1 MGFLEKLKSAESEK
15 ATISKISKVKQLPEK
30 IKTPKENINLDAL
43 AEAVAARINKRTPE
57 EHNIISEK
65 IKEQREPIQEKIQ
78 KIKKSPTL
86 KSEEWVKTGIPGLDN
101 LFEKGIPQGT
111 SVLVAGGAGSGKTIM
126 CLQMLNHAAVNN
138 QRALYISLEETEFRL
153 KKHMHDFGW
162 NPEDLEKKGFLKIV
176 KIKPFAIARQV
187 EALLIKEKGEL
198 NINIEELGELIP
210 KNFKPEFVVVDSL
223 TALASAFRD
232 GENSYRIYI
241 EQLFEYLEKLGATSF
256 LISETEQIPTRF
268 SKTGVEEFLADGVIV
283 LYNVKHGNLKENAI
297 EVLKLRGAKHEKK
310 IVAMQ
315 ILPEGI
321 VVYPEQEIF
330 SDF

>member
-1 MGFLEKLKSAESEK
+1 MGFLGKLKSEDSQNLKNEQIDIDKLAN
-15 ATISKISKVKQLPEK
+15 AVAEK
-30 IKTPKENINLDAL
+30 IKKRTPKEH
-43 AEAVAARINKRTPE
+43 K
-57 EHNIISEK
+57 IIS
-65 IKEQREPIQEKIQ
+65 KEIQKQRESVQ
-78 KIKKSPTL
+78 KKVQTIKKNQGL
-86 KSEEWVKTGIPGLDN
+86 KSDEWIKTGIPGLDK
-101 LFEKGIPQGT
+101 LFEKGIPRGT
-111 SVLVAGGAGSGKTIM
+111 SVLIAGGAGSGKTIM
-126 CLQMLNHAAVNN
+126 CLQILNNAAKNN
-138 QRALYISLEETEFRL
+138 EKVLYISLEETEFRL

-162 NPEDLEKKGFLKIV
+162 NPEELEKKGLLKIV
-176 KIKPFAIARQV
+176 KIQPFTIARQV

-210 KNFKPEFVVVDSL
+210 KNFKPQWIVVDSL
-223 TALASAFRD
+223 TALASAFND
-232 GENSYRIYI
+232 VENSYRIYI
-241 EQLFEYLEKLGATSF
+241 EQLFEYLSKLGATSF

-283 LYNVKHGNLKENAI
+283 LYNIKHGNLKENAI

-330 SDF
+330 SNF